1 MPGASLW
8 SQLGGDA
15 SGSSSGRTDHDEPPR
30 NVLIARQ
37 GADDLL
43 VHMLIGPSRLP
54 SADSPGRPSANPLL
68 SQDP

>member
-15 SGSSSGRTDHDEPPR
+15 YWLEPGRTDHDEPPR

-43 VHMLIGPSRLP
+43 VHMLIGPLR
-54 SADSPGRPSANPLL
+54 DSLVLTPQGAPVRILF
-68 SQDP
+68 